1 MTARRVSTGPA
12 RHERPAIDEAALAA
26 ARAVDVVLVACRRGD
41 LHRWEAYLAPLA
53 DALRDV
59 PLSELRSVALR
70 VRAAFGPKD
79 SILEVLEPA
88 VTDPLRDAIDRL
100 LRTLARDAAERR

>member
-1 MTARRVSTGPA
+1 MSVPRAATGPA

-26 ARAVDVVLVACRRGD
+26 ARAVDVVVVACRRAGVS
-41 LHRWEAYLAPLA
+41 RWELYLAPLA
-53 DALRDV
+53 DALRDA
-59 PLSELRSVALR
+59 PLAELRPVALR

-79 SILEVLEPA
+79 SILEVLDPA

-100 LRTLARDAAERR
+100 LRVLARDAAQRR